1 MAWEI
6 SAKRNSDGACALL
19 YSLDFIVVN
28 NFKTDAEIALFEIRQ
43 PRFTKHTLKFSLY
56 FNVFARDGS
65 NSEKL
70 KTKAV
75 CQT

>member
-28 NFKTDAEIALFEIRQ
+28 NFKTDAEIALFEICQ
-43 PRFTKHTLKFSLY
+43 PRFTKHTPKFSLY
-56 FNVFARDGS
+56 FKKRFAIYSKADTTAFVFIV
-65 NSEKL
+65 E
-70 KTKAV
+70 
-75 CQT
+75 